1 MRAHGARLARE
12 SGQAMVEACV
22 MFGVIALLFLSI
34 WYLGKFHDLQASTI
48 QTARYAAWERTAR
61 PFSFSDVELEKQAR
75 ARLFTWNQ
83 NSFKDSDGKPKGQAW
98 GTQSAMWD
106 DHSGKQR
113 LLARPDDV
121 AVSTNTE
128 NLPGL
133 AADAINGALQN
144 ITKAGAK
151 ITGGESLPIGEFYTG
166 RVSVKL
172 ANVASLPTPLDA
184 LNLTLNESSS
194 LVTNSWD
201 ANGPKQVA
209 MRTRPF
215 APASA
220 FQQAAQFLSPIR
232 AALAMLEP
240 SFNDFKPGQ
249 ICPDIVPA
257 DRINGSVL
265 PAYRGV
271 QCY

>member
-1 MRAHGARLARE
+1 MKANGVPIARE

-22 MFGVIALLFLSI
+22 MFGVVALLFLSI

-61 PFSFSDVELEKQAR
+61 PSSFSDVELENQAR
-75 ARLFTWNQ
+75 ARLFTWNR
-83 NSFKDSDGKPKGQAW
+83 NSFKDTDGKVKGKSW

-113 LLARPDDV
+113 LLARHGDV
-121 AVSTNTE
+121 TVNTSPE
-128 NLPGL
+128 NLPAF
-133 AADAINGALQN
+133 AATAIDGALQN
-144 ITKAGAK
+144 ITKAGAN
-151 ITGGESLPIGEFYTG
+151 ITSGESLPIGEFFTG

-172 ANVASLPTPLDA
+172 ANVASLPAPLDA

-194 LVTNSWD
+194 LMTNSWD
-201 ANGPKQVA
+201 AGSPKQVA

-220 FQQAAQFLSPIR
+220 FRTVSQFLDPIR
-232 AALAMLEP
+232 PALSKLGFDD
-240 SFNDFKPGQ
+240 FNPGQ

-257 DRINGSVL
+257 DRVNGSVR
-265 PAYRGV
+265 PAYRGA

>member
-1 MRAHGARLARE
+1 MKANGAQIARQ

-61 PFSFSDVELEKQAR
+61 PSSFSDVDLAKHAR
-75 ARLFTWNQ
+75 ARLFMWNQ
-83 NSFKDSDGKPKGQAW
+83 NSFKETDGKAKGQAW
-98 GTQSAMWD
+98 GTQSAMWE

-121 AVSTNTE
+121 AVITSTE
-128 NLPGL
+128 NLPGFVATVL
-133 AADAINGALQN
+133 DGALQN

-151 ITGGESLPIGEFYTG
+151 ITDGESLPIGEFYTG

-172 ANVASLPTPLDA
+172 ANVASLPAPLDA
-184 LNLTLNESSS
+184 LNLTLNERSS

-201 ANGPKQVA
+201 AGSPKQVA

-220 FQQAAQFLSPIR
+220 FQEVSQFLGPIR
-232 AALAMLEP
+232 AALSKLEP
-240 SFNDFKPGQ
+240 SFNDFRPGQ

-257 DRINGSVL
+257 DRVIGRVL
-265 PAYRGV
+265 PAYRGA